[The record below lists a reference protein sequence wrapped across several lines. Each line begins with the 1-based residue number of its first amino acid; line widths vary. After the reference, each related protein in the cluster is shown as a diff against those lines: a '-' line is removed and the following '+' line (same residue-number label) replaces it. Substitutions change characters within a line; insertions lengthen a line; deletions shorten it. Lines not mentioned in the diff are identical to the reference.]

1 MERYWNWQGNYIG
14 VRQRDYLA
22 ACDGRILGK
31 FYGKEIYDQNG
42 NYIGEV
48 GRGGRLIK
56 NKNKEDFRR
65 QGFSTY
71 VKGTITAPLK
81 DCAPYPMIQGY
92 EDFYNG

>member
-42 NYIGEV
+42 NYIGEL

-56 NKNKEDFRR
+56 K
-65 QGFSTY
+65 
-71 VKGTITAPLK
+71 
-81 DCAPYPMIQGY
+81 
-92 EDFYNG
+92 

>member
-1 MERYWNWQGNYIG
+1 
-14 VRQRDYLA
+14 LA

-92 EDFYNG
+92 EDFL